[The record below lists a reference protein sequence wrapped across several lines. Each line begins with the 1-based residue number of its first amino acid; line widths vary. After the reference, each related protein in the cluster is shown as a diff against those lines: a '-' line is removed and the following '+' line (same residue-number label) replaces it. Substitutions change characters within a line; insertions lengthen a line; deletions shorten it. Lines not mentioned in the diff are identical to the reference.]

1 MKVDNLNEDGTD
13 MNQRPDEQKQT
24 IRMYHNLYQARTNIV
39 QDEEGD
45 QFKNIY
51 SILSKWRNNFSQLL
65 NVHGVKG
72 VRQLEVRTA
81 EP

>member
-39 QDEEGD
+39 
-45 QFKNIY
+45 
-51 SILSKWRNNFSQLL
+51 
-65 NVHGVKG
+65 
-72 VRQLEVRTA
+72 
-81 EP
+81 